1 MRVMSVPSCLISAFP
16 ISISKYS
23 SGTSPL
29 VPYRPA
35 DSANITGLGSLIE
48 DLSNP
53 SASFGLE
60 GATTFKPGTSHS
72 QVSKL

>member
-1 MRVMSVPSCLISAFP
+1 MPSCLISALP

-29 VPYRPA
+29 VPYSPA
-35 DSANITGLGSLIE
+35 DSANITGFGSLIE
-48 DLSNP
+48 DLNYP
-53 SASFGLE
+53 RASLGFE
-60 GATTFKPGTSHS
+60 GATTFNPGTSHS